1 MTNYT
6 VANVDPFLVVGFT
19 VLMVVMLI
27 INIYILTYWQHP
39 DDKAESVFPKILIVF
54 GLQLSAV
61 SVLMLPVGKWIPHKM
76 MFEMHYL
83 SFLFR

>member
-6 VANVDPFLVVGFT
+6 TATADPFLVVGF
-19 VLMVVMLI
+19 VILMIVMLV

-39 DDKAESVFPKILIVF
+39 DDKSESVFPKILIVA

-61 SVLMLPVGKWIPHKM
+61 SVLMVPVGKLQSSYYK
-76 MFEMHYL
+76 L
-83 SFLFR
+83 S

>member
-6 VANVDPFLVVGFT
+6 VETADPFLVVGFAI
-19 VLMVVMLI
+19 LMVVMLI

-39 DDKAESVFPKILIVF
+39 DDKAESVFPKILIVI

-61 SVLMLPVGKWIPHKM
+61 SVLMLPVGKM
-76 MFEMHYL
+76 
-83 SFLFR
+83 